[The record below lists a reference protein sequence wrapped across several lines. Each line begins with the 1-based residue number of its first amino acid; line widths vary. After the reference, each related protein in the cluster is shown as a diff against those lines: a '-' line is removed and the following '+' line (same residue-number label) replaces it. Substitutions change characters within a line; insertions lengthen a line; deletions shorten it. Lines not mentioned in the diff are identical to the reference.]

1 METPRR
7 PTGERAERKRRQ
19 IVRAAR
25 EIFVREGFDAGMD
38 AIAAEAGVSKV
49 TVYNHFG
56 GKENLFLAVIGDALE
71 EVLGET
77 VTGSAR
83 RMEESGDLREALRWA
98 ARGWAEGL
106 GRPDVRALRDL
117 VVGQGKRFPELGEAW
132 RLNGPE
138 RARPGLAA
146 IFGRLVAEGRLEMPD
161 VDLAIVQLYA
171 LVLYPQLIHNQYG
184 TPLDAKTTEALID
197 GGVDMFLGYYRY
209 RES

>member
-1 METPRR
+1 METTRR
-7 PTGERAERKRRQ
+7 PSGERAERKRRQ

-77 VTGSAR
+77 VAGSEQ
-83 RMEESGDLREALRWA
+83 RMAETGDLREALRWA
-98 ARGWAEGL
+98 ARGWVDGL

-117 VVGQGKRFPELGEAW
+117 VVSQTKRFPELGEAW
-132 RLNGPE
+132 RQNGPE

-146 IFGRLVAEGRLEMPD
+146 IFDRLVAEGRLEMPD
-161 VDLAIVQLYA
+161 VDVAIVQLYS

-184 TPLDAKTTEALID
+184 TPLAAKVTEELITS
-197 GGVDMFLGYYRY
+197 GVDMFLMYYRY
-209 RES
+209 REA